1 MTPKGSFS
9 RRFIQ
14 LLGSAV
20 LFSGLTLYLLISPA
34 LSLFAWH
41 EPDTTN
47 KASHLQLG
55 WLQAGQTHHWHF
67 NSGQGQFSQQALPN
81 TQIHRLL
88 WLNTHVELGILRH
101 HGDLAWLSSKL
112 EQLRL
117 HTLNK
122 AEHKTGPLWFIHMD
136 WQHELALICALIT
149 LYFWLRVFTIR
160 PK

>member
-1 MTPKGSFS
+1 MTPKSSFS
-9 RRFIQ
+9 RRFIK
-14 LLGSAV
+14 LLGSAA
-20 LFSGLTLYLLISPA
+20 LFSGFTLYLLISPA
-34 LSLFAWH
+34 LSLYAWH
-41 EPDTTN
+41 DQGTANEAP
-47 KASHLQLG
+47 HLQLR

-67 NSGQGQFSQQALPN
+67 NSGQGQFSQQTLPQ

-101 HGDLAWLSSKL
+101 HEDLTWLSSKL

-122 AEHKTGPLWFIHMD
+122 AKNKVGSQRLIHIG
-136 WQHELALICALIT
+136 WQHQLALICALIT
-149 LYFWLRVFTIR
+149 LYFWWRVFTIR